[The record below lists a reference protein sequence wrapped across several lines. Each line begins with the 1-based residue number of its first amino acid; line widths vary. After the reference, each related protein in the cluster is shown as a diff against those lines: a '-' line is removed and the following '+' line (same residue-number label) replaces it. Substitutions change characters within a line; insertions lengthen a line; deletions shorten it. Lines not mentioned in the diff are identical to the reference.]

1 METKTPNPTYTPA
14 DKPLAG
20 VRILDLSHAY
30 SGPFC
35 TMHLADQGA
44 EVIKLEVPG
53 KGDQSRNWA
62 PFKNGSSGYFAYI
75 NRNKYGLS
83 LNLKA
88 EEGKEI
94 FKKLVREVDVVVE
107 NFRVGTMEKLGLGYD
122 VLKEINPRLIY
133 ASINGFGLEGP
144 MAKRPCYDIIA
155 QAMGGMM
162 SVTGLNDVPTK
173 VGPAIADNY
182 SGIYLSLGIVM
193 ALFQRERTGMG
204 RRLDVSM
211 LDTIF
216 SILETSSVDYT
227 VGGHVAKPE
236 GNRDPSISP
245 FDAFD
250 AKDGSYVMACGTD
263 GFWKSLCGIMGQ
275 PELADDPRFISNT
288 RRCEYY
294 LSDLKPIIAEWSARY
309 TVAELEDMIVG
320 AGIPFGRI
328 LKMDEVC
335 QQEALLSRNMLWT
348 VHDNG
353 IGEDIQIPGT
363 PIKMHGCADEV
374 QRSAPTIGQDTDSIL
389 RDILHMSSDEISRL
403 HETQII

>member
-1 METKTPNPTYTPA
+1 MSNEVPVNAFAAAK
-14 DKPLAG
+14 KPLEG
-20 VRILDLSHAY
+20 IRVLDLSHAY

-88 EEGKEI
+88 DEGKEI
-94 FKKLVREVDVVVE
+94 FKKLVKEADVVVE
-107 NFRVGTMEKLGLGYD
+107 NFRVGTMEKLGLGYE

-162 SVTGLNDVPTK
+162 SVTGINEPTK

-182 SGIYLSLGIVM
+182 SGTYLSLGIVM

-216 SILETSSVDYT
+216 SILETSSVEYT
-227 VGGHVAKPE
+227 VAGHVSKPE
-236 GNRDPSISP
+236 GNRDPAISP
-245 FDAFD
+245 FDAYK
-250 AKDGSYVMACGTD
+250 AKDGAFVMACGTD
-263 GFWKSLCGIMGQ
+263 GFWKSLCEIMGQ
-275 PELADDPRFISNT
+275 PELAEDPRFINNT
-288 RRCEYY
+288 KRCEYY
-294 LSDLKPIIAEWSARY
+294 LSDLKGIISAWTEQY
-309 TVAELEDMIVG
+309 TVAELEEMIVE

-328 LKMDEVC
+328 LSLDQVC
-335 QQEALLSRNMLWT
+335 RQETLLDRNMLWT

-353 IGEDIQIPGT
+353 IGEEIQIPGT
-363 PIKMHGCADEV
+363 PIKMHGCEDQV
-374 QRSAPTIGQDTDSIL
+374 QRSAPTIGQDTDAIL
-389 RDILHMSSDEISRL
+389 ADILHLSGDEIARL
-403 HETQII
+403 HTEQVI